1 MFLEEFMRK
10 IGLSEEEQLA
20 VTGYKMGEVKYFDWK
35 TLFYEDLQ
43 KFFRQLQNSEDKEML
58 ALYLYVRF
66 AVELEEKY
74 KKCGISQE
82 VYFQTFSDIAIWSSH
97 YRKKSGKLGLQEV
110 EWLARHLQ
118 CKLYRL
124 GRLQFEKDDTM
135 LHIHIPEGEPLSEE
149 ECDLSFQYAD
159 DFFSGKY
166 IIYDCQSWILDPILK
181 TIMDDTSNM
190 IRFQNRFQIHHV
202 IAESHQA
209 EERVFGRVL
218 EQKEQYPE
226 KTSLQKK
233 MKRLLLEGKQV
244 GEGYGI
250 IDRKKEQKNETDKGY
265 IDRSGVKRK

>member
-20 VTGYKMGEVKYFDWK
+20 ITEYKMGEVKYYNWK

-43 KFFRQLQNSEDKEML
+43 NFFQRLQSSEEKEML

-66 AVELEEKY
+66 AAELEAKY
-74 KKCGISQE
+74 KRYGISRE
-82 VYFQTFSDIAIWSSH
+82 VYFHTFSDIAIWSSH

-124 GRLQFEKDDTM
+124 GRLQFEREDTV
-135 LHIHIPEGEPLSEE
+135 LHVHIPEGVPLSEA
-149 ECDLSFQYAD
+149 ECNFSFQYAD
-159 DFFSGKY
+159 DFFSEKY
-166 IIYDCQSWILDPILK
+166 NIYDCQSWLLDPILK
-181 TIMDDTSNM
+181 TIMDDTSN
-190 IRFQNRFQIHHV
+190 IICFQNRFQIQYV
-202 IAESHQA
+202 IADSQQA
-209 EERVFGRVL
+209 EERVFGRVF
-218 EQKEQYPE
+218 ERKEQYPE

-250 IDRKKEQKNETDKGY
+250 IDRKKEYKK
-265 IDRSGVKRK
+265 